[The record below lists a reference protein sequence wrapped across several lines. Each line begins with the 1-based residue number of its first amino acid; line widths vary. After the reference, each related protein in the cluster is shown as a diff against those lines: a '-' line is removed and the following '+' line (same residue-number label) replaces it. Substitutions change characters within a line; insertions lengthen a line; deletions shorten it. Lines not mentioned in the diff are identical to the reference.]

1 MPIMP
6 IPHLVI
12 GIVIC
17 VIVLGAI
24 ALREIIRKD

>member
-17 VIVLGAI
+17 AALLGVIIVREF
-24 ALREIIRKD
+24 LRED